1 MNRGGH
7 VRLVID
13 MNLSPQW
20 CDFLG
25 RHGHEAVHWSEV
37 GNVAAP
43 DSEVMIWARMH
54 ERVVFTHDLDF
65 GIALALSGEAGPSVI
80 QLREQDVTPEAVGDV
95 VSRAISQFSEQLAAG
110 ALVTID
116 RRRNRA
122 TVLPIRR

>member
-1 MNRGGH
+1 DRGRTRRGMNRGGH

-20 CDFLG
+20 CDFLC

-43 DSEVMIWARMH
+43 DSEVMTWARMH

-65 GIALALSGEAGPSVI
+65 GIALALSGAAGPSVI
-80 QLREQDVTPEAVGDV
+80 QLREQDVTPEAVGGV
-95 VSRAISQFSEQLAAG
+95 VSRAISQFSEQL
-110 ALVTID
+110 
-116 RRRNRA
+116 
-122 TVLPIRR
+122 